1 MRSTLRR
8 ALATLIVLCLAVGC
22 SDAPTAVSPD
32 RAQPA
37 ASGGTPLAV
46 YLYCGGSH
54 YYFGCDAYAMGG
66 SGSGHTFYWT
76 NATEMSASGSSSSA
90 VGSIQCPYYGAD
102 GQTVEVAVVVTDS
115 NAGYAYATYS
125 FPCPYLS

>member
-8 ALATLIVLCLAVGC
+8 ALTTLIVLGLTAGC

-46 YLYCGGSH
+46 YLTCGPS
-54 YYFGCDAYAMGG
+54 YTYFSCDAYATGG
-66 SGSGHTFYWT
+66 SGSGHTFYWS
-76 NATEMSASGSSSSA
+76 NATEMSTSGPWSSA
-90 VGSIQCPYYGAD
+90 VGSIQCPYYAQP

-115 NAGYAYATYS
+115 NAGYAYATYT
-125 FPCPYLS
+125 FPCPYY